1 VTLNRKQGKN
11 IKYLPFAFT
20 EQGVAMLSA
29 VLRSEIA
36 IKVSIQII
44 QAFVALRK
52 MVQDNQLIISRLDR
66 IELKQLEL
74 DIRKANEQ
82 FGGFEAKVFD
92 KSHDRFLIIDGKEI
106 YHLGASLKDLGRKP
120 VVSLSNHGL
129 LFLGW
134 RRIQLKVYWIQ

>member
-1 VTLNRKQGKN
+1 MTLNRKQGKN

-66 IELKQLEL
+66 IELKQLET
-74 DIRKANEQ
+74 DQK
-82 FGGFEAKVFD
+82 FDKVFKALENKD
-92 KSHDRFLIIDGKEI
+92 SVPSQGVFFDGQVPSWQGFIELILWIRNLD
-106 YHLGASLKDLGRKP
+106 LKK
-120 VVSLSNHGL
+120 V
-129 LFLGW
+129 
-134 RRIQLKVYWIQ
+134 ILKA